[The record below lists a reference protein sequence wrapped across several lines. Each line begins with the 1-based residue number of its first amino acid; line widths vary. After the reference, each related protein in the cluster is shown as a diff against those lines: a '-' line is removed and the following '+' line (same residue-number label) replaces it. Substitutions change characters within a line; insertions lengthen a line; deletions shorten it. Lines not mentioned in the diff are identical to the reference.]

1 MNKSMINAMV
11 SMQTLQ
17 QKLNIQSHNVANI
30 NTTGYK
36 KLEASF
42 QDLLTTRVNQ
52 VDDFSLEGRKSSLG
66 VQEGVGIR
74 MSNPYL
80 KTEQGPVTNTNIST
94 DLAIQGDGF
103 FEVGTLDGEDRL
115 FTRNGSFQLVPSS
128 DHLDELYLA
137 TSQGQFVKNSENEPI
152 SIPVNHDI
160 NIDDMGNVFA
170 YNKSN
175 PGEAPLELGQ
185 LKIVR
190 VISPQYLQPV
200 GDSLYT
206 LNEDRLTDPSLV
218 QEIDLNDN
226 SNLTTNPD
234 DKINIRILQ
243 GYLEQSNVNL
253 SEEITEM
260 MVTQR
265 AFQLT
270 SKAYS
275 NAETM
280 MKLAVNLRS

>member
-11 SMQTLQ
+11 SMQNLQ
-17 QKLNIQSHNVANI
+17 QKLNIQSHNIANI

-52 VDDFSLEGRKSSLG
+52 VNDFSLEGRKSSLG

-80 KTEQGPVTNTNIST
+80 RTEQGTMANTNIST
-94 DLAIQGDGF
+94 DLAIHGDGF

-128 DHLDELYLA
+128 DNLDELYLA
-137 TSQGQFVKNSENEPI
+137 TSGGQVVKNNENEPI
-152 SIPVNHDI
+152 SIPVNHELT
-160 NIDDMGNVFA
+160 IDDMGNVFA

-190 VISPQYLQPV
+190 ILSPQYLQPM
-200 GDSLYT
+200 GNSLYT
-206 LNEDRLTDPSLV
+206 LSEDKLTDPSLV
-218 QEIDLNDN
+218 QEMDLNAN
-226 SNLTTNPD
+226 SDFTANPD
-234 DKINIRILQ
+234 DKVNIQILQ
-243 GYLEQSNVNL
+243 GFLEQSNVNL
-253 SEEITEM
+253 SEEMTEM

-280 MKLAVNLRS
+280 MKLAANLRS